1 MRQFF
6 VVAVLS
12 IFIVFI
18 GVTRVYAV
26 GLGPYIEL
34 GSGGGDLDDDYS
46 TYNVD
51 TSSTGFGFVLDTSH
65 RDSKVFNYRLNVG
78 YEKHDIE
85 FPAGGTIELDGLSI
99 DNTFGFSVVRKKNVR
114 FWLGPQISLAYYTG
128 RHDNVDYSLAAF
140 GIGPVLGV
148 NFPMGPV
155 ATISLSGGF
164 RLMGM
169 QEQEITMITMTIT
182 LILLYQAGWV
192 SSTCRYYSADR
203 AHSLSRKGGATRVTP
218 RWSPLYYS
226 HHLINT

>member
-1 MRQFF
+1 MRKFF
-6 VVAVLS
+6 IVAVLS
-12 IFIVFI
+12 VFIVFI

-34 GSGGGDLDDDYS
+34 GSGSGDLDDDYS

-51 TSSTGFGFVLDTSH
+51 TSSAGFGFVLDTSP

-164 RLMGM
+164 RLMG
-169 QEQEITMITMTIT
+169 
-182 LILLYQAGWV
+182 YAGTRDYDYYNYYDDDSYDNNTDFTV
-192 SSTCRYYSADR
+192 S
-203 AHSLSRKGGATRVTP
+203 GGMGFFNVSVLFGR
-218 RWSPLYYS
+218 
-226 HHLINT
+226 